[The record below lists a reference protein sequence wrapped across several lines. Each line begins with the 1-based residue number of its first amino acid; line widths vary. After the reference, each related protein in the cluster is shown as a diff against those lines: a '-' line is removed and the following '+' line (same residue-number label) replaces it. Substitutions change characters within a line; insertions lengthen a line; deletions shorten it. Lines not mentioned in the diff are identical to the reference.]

1 MRYFC
6 SVNHEWRKRNY
17 YSAPEN
23 CNRQKIIKWFYIK
36 AVDVLPRLKMTGA
49 SNGMG
54 FDENRTPLFKC
65 FL

>member
-1 MRYFC
+1 M
-6 SVNHEWRKRNY
+6 
-17 YSAPEN
+17 
-23 CNRQKIIKWFYIK
+23 
-36 AVDVLPRLKMTGA
+36 DVLPRLKMTAA